1 MSKFDLNSFIGTPD
15 VMKNAVQNI
24 DINKLVPYK
33 NHCFKLYEGER
44 LDDMVRS
51 VQLYG
56 IMVPIIV
63 RNIPDSD
70 KYEILCGHNR
80 VNAARIAGKKNV
92 PTIIKENLPDEFAS
106 VYVLESNA
114 MQRGFKELRISE
126 QAFAVEMIYKRLKD
140 SRTVRAIEKELSVLE
155 GIRYPLDTCETSEE
169 NDEKSPVDTCGK
181 VDNLKG
187 AAEEYGLCRASIA
200 RLLRINKLSDELKA
214 MVDEGN
220 IKIRPAVELSYI
232 PKEMQQQLVKVMSEQ
247 EVSVIDMKMARQLRE
262 IASSYASP
270 SEEIIAEVLC
280 GTYGEDEKPKEK
292 GEKVTIPKATYSR
305 YLGGYSKKEANL
317 IIEKALAY
325 YFENKE
331 GGMAAC

>member
-15 VMKNAVQNI
+15 VMKNAVR
-24 DINKLVPYK
+24 DIPIEKIVPYK
-33 NHCFKLYEGER
+33 DHCFRLYEGER

-51 VQLYG
+51 VQNYG

-63 RNIPDSD
+63 RNVPDSD
-70 KYEILCGHNR
+70 TYEILSGHNR
-80 VNAARIAGKKNV
+80 VNAAKIAGKKNV
-92 PTIIKENLPDEFAS
+92 PALVKENLPDEFAS
-106 VYVLESNA
+106 VYVIESNA

-126 QAFAVEMIYKRLKD
+126 QALAVEMIYKRLKD
-140 SRTVRAIEKELSVLE
+140 SVAVRAIEKELSVLE
-155 GIRYPLDTCETSEE
+155 GI
-169 NDEKSPVDTCGK
+169 KSPVDTCNDSNKNEVKSPMDTCEK

-187 AAEEYGLCRASIA
+187 AAEEYGLSRASIA

-220 IKIRPAVELSYI
+220 IKLRPAVELSYI
-232 PKEMQQQLVKVMSEQ
+232 PKEMQDMLVKVMSQQ
-247 EVSVIDMKMARQLRE
+247 EVSVIDMKMAKQMRE
-262 IASSYASP
+262 IAGSYASP
-270 SEEIIAEVLC
+270 SEELIAEVLC
-280 GTYGEDEKPKEK
+280 GTYGEDAKPKEA

-325 YFENKE
+325 YFENNE
-331 GGMAAC
+331 EETA

>member
-24 DINKLVPYK
+24 PIDKLVPYK

-63 RNIPDSD
+63 RTIPDSD

-106 VYVLESNA
+106 VYLVESNA

-140 SRTVRAIEKELSVLE
+140 SSAVRAIEKELSVLE
-155 GIRYPLDTCETSEE
+155 GIKY
-169 NDEKSPVDTCGK
+169 PVDTCEK

-187 AAEEYGLCRASIA
+187 AAEEYGLSRASIA

-214 MVDEGN
+214 MVDNGN
-220 IKIRPAVELSYI
+220 
-232 PKEMQQQLVKVMSEQ
+232 
-247 EVSVIDMKMARQLRE
+247 
-262 IASSYASP
+262 
-270 SEEIIAEVLC
+270 
-280 GTYGEDEKPKEK
+280 
-292 GEKVTIPKATYSR
+292 
-305 YLGGYSKKEANL
+305 
-317 IIEKALAY
+317 IEKALAY
-325 YFENKE
+325 YFENNE
-331 GGMAAC
+331 EETA

>member
-1 MSKFDLNSFIGTPD
+1 MSKFDINSFIGTPD

-51 VQLYG
+51 VQQYG

-63 RNIPDSD
+63 RNIPYSD
-70 KYEILCGHNR
+70 KYEILSGHNR

-92 PTIIKENLPDEFAS
+92 PTIIKENLPDEFAEL
-106 VYVLESNA
+106 YLIETNLL
-114 MQRGFKELRISE
+114 QRGFKELRISE
-126 QAFAVEMIYKRLKD
+126 QAFAVAMRYKKLFDRNKLQQID
-140 SRTVRAIEKELSVLE
+140 KELMLIE
-155 GIRYPLDTCETSEE
+155 G
-169 NDEKSPVDTCGK
+169 KKVQSPVGTENEKTDKMSITA
-181 VDNLKG
+181 D
-187 AAEEYGLCRASIA
+187 EYGLGRNTIA
-200 RLLRINKLSDELKA
+200 RLLRINELTDELKA
-214 MVDEGN
+214 MVDDGN

-232 PKEMQQQLVKVMSEQ
+232 PKEMQTMLVKVMSEQ
-247 EVSVIDMKMARQLRE
+247 EVSVIDMKMAKQLRE
-262 IASSYASP
+262 ISTSYASP
-270 SEEIIAEVLC
+270 SEEIIAEVMN
-280 GTYGEDEKPKEK
+280 GTYGAEEKPVKEK

-325 YFENKE
+325 YFENNE
-331 GGMAAC
+331 EETA

>member
-51 VQLYG
+51 VLQYG
-56 IMVPIIV
+56 IMIPIIV
-63 RNIPDSD
+63 RTVPNSD
-70 KYEILCGHNR
+70 NYEILSGHNR
-80 VNAARIAGKKNV
+80 VNAAKIAGKKNV
-92 PTIIKENLPDEFAS
+92 PAVVKENLPDEFAE
-106 VYVLESNA
+106 VYVIETNLI
-114 MQRGFKELRISE
+114 QRGFKELRISE
-126 QAFAVEMIYKRLKD
+126 QAFAVAMRYKRLFDKKKLQAISD
-140 SRTVRAIEKELSVLE
+140 ELTVLENGNKLRAPVEHEKES
-155 GIRYPLDTCETSEE
+155 GYS
-169 NDEKSPVDTCGK
+169 
-181 VDNLKG
+181 DNYVRTRDVT
-187 AAEEYGLCRASIA
+187 AEEYGISHATVA
-200 RLLRINKLSDELKA
+200 RLLRINELSNELKA
-214 MVDEGN
+214 MVDDGN

-232 PKEMQQQLVKVMSEQ
+232 PREMQEMLVKAMSEQ
-247 EVSVIDMKMARQLRE
+247 EVSVIDMKMAKQLRE
-262 IASSYASP
+262 IASSYAGP

>member
-15 VMKNAVQNI
+15 VMKNAVRSI
-24 DINKLVPYK
+24 DIDKLIPYK

-51 VQLYG
+51 VQNYG

-63 RNIPDSD
+63 RNVPDSD
-70 KYEILCGHNR
+70 TYEILSGHNR
-80 VNAARIAGKKNV
+80 VNAAKIAGKKNV
-92 PTIIKENLPDEFAS
+92 PALVKENLPDEFAS
-106 VYVLESNA
+106 VYVIESNA

-126 QAFAVEMIYKRLKD
+126 QALAVEMIYKRLKD
-140 SRTVRAIEKELSVLE
+140 SVAVKAIEKELSVLE
-155 GIRYPLDTCETSEE
+155 GIKSPLDTC
-169 NDEKSPVDTCGK
+169 NDSNKNEVKSPMDTCEK

-187 AAEEYGLCRASIA
+187 AAEEYGLSRASIA

-220 IKIRPAVELSYI
+220 IKLRSAVELSYI
-232 PKEMQQQLVKVMSEQ
+232 PKEMQDMLVKVMSQQ
-247 EVSVIDMKMARQLRE
+247 EVSVIDMKMAKQMRE
-262 IASSYASP
+262 IAGSYASP
-270 SEEIIAEVLC
+270 SEELIAEVLC
-280 GTYGEDEKPKEK
+280 GTYGEDAKPKEA

-325 YFENKE
+325 YFENNE
-331 GGMAAC
+331 EETA

>member
-1 MSKFDLNSFIGTPD
+1 MSRFDLNSFIGTPD

-24 DINKLVPYK
+24 DIDKLVPYK
-33 NHCFKLYEGER
+33 NHCFRLYEGER

-51 VQLYG
+51 VRNYG
-56 IMVPIIV
+56 IMIPVIV
-63 RNIPDSD
+63 RNVPNTNT
-70 KYEILCGHNR
+70 YEILSGHNR

-92 PTIIKENLPDEFAS
+92 PAVVKENLPDEFAEI
-106 VYVLESNA
+106 YVVESNA

-126 QAFAVEMIYKRLKD
+126 QALAVEMIYKRLKN
-140 SRTVRAIEKELSVLE
+140 SEAVRAIEKELSVLE
-155 GIRYPLDTCETSEE
+155 GVKSPMDTCE
-169 NDEKSPVDTCGK
+169 K

-187 AAEEYGLCRASIA
+187 AAEEYGLSRASIA

-220 IKIRPAVELSYI
+220 IKLRPAVELSYI
-232 PKEMQQQLVKVMSEQ
+232 PKEMQDMLVKVMSQQ
-247 EVSVIDMKMARQLRE
+247 EVSVIDMKMAKQMRE
-262 IASSYASP
+262 IAGSYASP
-270 SEEIIAEVLC
+270 SEELIAEVLC
-280 GTYGEDEKPKEK
+280 GTYGEDAKPKEA

-325 YFENKE
+325 YFENNE
-331 GGMAAC
+331 EETA

>member
-51 VQLYG
+51 VQQYG

-63 RNIPDSD
+63 RTIPDSD
-70 KYEILCGHNR
+70 NYEILSGHNR
-80 VNAARIAGKKNV
+80 VNAARIIGKKNV
-92 PTIIKENLPDEFAS
+92 PAIIKENLPDEFAT
-106 VYVLESNA
+106 VYLIETNLI
-114 MQRGFKELRISE
+114 QRGFRELRISE
-126 QAFAVEMIYKRLKD
+126 QAFAISIRYKRLFDGKKIRQIND
-140 SRTVRAIEKELSVLE
+140 ELMQLE
-155 GIRYPLDTCETSEE
+155 G
-169 NDEKSPVDTCGK
+169 KKVQSPVGTENEKTDKMSITA
-181 VDNLKG
+181 D
-187 AAEEYGLCRASIA
+187 EYGLGRNTIA
-200 RLLRINKLSDELKA
+200 RLLRINELSDDLKV

-232 PKEMQQQLVKVMSEQ
+232 PKEMQEMLVKAMSEQ
-247 EVSVIDMKMARQLRE
+247 EVSVIDMKMAKQLRE

-270 SEEIIAEVLC
+270 SEEIVTEVLC

-325 YFENKE
+325 YFENNE
-331 GGMAAC
+331 EETA

>member
-15 VMKNAVQNI
+15 VMKNSVR
-24 DINKLVPYK
+24 DIPIEKIVPYK
-33 NHCFKLYEGER
+33 DHCFRLYEGER

-51 VQLYG
+51 VQNYG

-63 RNIPDSD
+63 RNVPDSD
-70 KYEILCGHNR
+70 TYEILSGHNR
-80 VNAARIAGKKNV
+80 VNAAKIAGKKNV
-92 PTIIKENLPDEFAS
+92 PALVKENLPDEFAS
-106 VYVLESNA
+106 VYVIESNA

-126 QAFAVEMIYKRLKD
+126 QALAVEMIYKRLKD
-140 SRTVRAIEKELSVLE
+140 SVAVKAIEKELSVLE
-155 GIRYPLDTCETSEE
+155 GIKSPLDTC
-169 NDEKSPVDTCGK
+169 NDSNKNEVKSPMDTCEK

-187 AAEEYGLCRASIA
+187 AAEEYGLSRASIA

-220 IKIRPAVELSYI
+220 IKLRSAVELSYI
-232 PKEMQQQLVKVMSEQ
+232 PKEMQDMLVKVMSQQ
-247 EVSVIDMKMARQLRE
+247 EVSVIDMKMAKQMRE
-262 IASSYASP
+262 IAGSYASP
-270 SEEIIAEVLC
+270 SEELIAEVLC
-280 GTYGEDEKPKEK
+280 GTYGEDAKPKEA

-325 YFENKE
+325 YFENNE
-331 GGMAAC
+331 EETA

>member
-1 MSKFDLNSFIGTPD
+1 MSRFDLNSFIGTPD

-24 DINKLVPYK
+24 DIDKLVPYK
-33 NHCFKLYEGER
+33 NHCFRLYEGER

-51 VQLYG
+51 FRNYG
-56 IMVPIIV
+56 IMIPVIV
-63 RNIPDSD
+63 RNVPNTNT
-70 KYEILCGHNR
+70 YEILSGHNR

-92 PTIIKENLPDEFAS
+92 PAVVKENLPDEFAEI
-106 VYVLESNA
+106 YVVESNA

-126 QAFAVEMIYKRLKD
+126 QALAVEMIYKRLKN
-140 SRTVRAIEKELSVLE
+140 SEAVRAIEKELSVLE
-155 GIRYPLDTCETSEE
+155 GVKSPMDTCE
-169 NDEKSPVDTCGK
+169 K

-187 AAEEYGLCRASIA
+187 AAEEYGLSRASIA

-220 IKIRPAVELSYI
+220 IKLRPAVELSYI
-232 PKEMQQQLVKVMSEQ
+232 PKEMQDMLVKVMSQQ
-247 EVSVIDMKMARQLRE
+247 EVSVIDMKMAKQMRE
-262 IASSYASP
+262 IAGSYASP
-270 SEEIIAEVLC
+270 SEELIAEVLC
-280 GTYGEDEKPKEK
+280 GTYGEDAKPKEA

>member
-1 MSKFDLNSFIGTPD
+1 M
-15 VMKNAVQNI
+15 
-24 DINKLVPYK
+24 
-33 NHCFKLYEGER
+33 R
-44 LDDMVRS
+44 L
-51 VQLYG
+51 
-56 IMVPIIV
+56 
-63 RNIPDSD
+63 
-70 KYEILCGHNR
+70 
-80 VNAARIAGKKNV
+80 
-92 PTIIKENLPDEFAS
+92 IKENLPDEFAS
-106 VYVLESNA
+106 VYLVESNA

-140 SRTVRAIEKELSVLE
+140 SSAVRAIEKELSVLE
-155 GIRYPLDTCETSEE
+155 GIKSPLDTCNNSGE
-169 NDEKSPVDTCGK
+169 NDVKSPVDTCEK

-214 MVDEGN
+214 MVDDGN

-232 PKEMQQQLVKVMSEQ
+232 SKEMQGMLVKAMSEQ
-247 EVSVIDMKMARQLRE
+247 EVSVIDMKMAKQLRE

-325 YFENKE
+325 YFENNE
-331 GGMAAC
+331 EETA

>member
-24 DINKLVPYK
+24 PIDKVVPYK

-63 RNIPDSD
+63 RTIPDSD

-106 VYVLESNA
+106 VYLVESNA

-126 QAFAVEMIYKRLKD
+126 QALAVEMIYKRLKN
-140 SRTVRAIEKELSVLE
+140 SEAVRAIEKELSVLE
-155 GIRYPLDTCETSEE
+155 GV
-169 NDEKSPVDTCGK
+169 KSPVDTCEK

-187 AAEEYGLCRASIA
+187 AAEEYGLSRTSIA

-232 PKEMQQQLVKVMSEQ
+232 SKEMQEQLVKAMSEQ
-247 EVSVIDMKMARQLRE
+247 EVSVIDMKMAKQMRE
-262 IASSYASP
+262 IAGSYASP
-270 SEEIIAEVLC
+270 SEELIAEVLC
-280 GTYGEDEKPKEK
+280 GTYGEDAKPKEA

-325 YFENKE
+325 YFENNE
-331 GGMAAC
+331 EETA